1 MPPADGR
8 DPDHLVIL
16 PGLYPIVGSTEAEAR
31 ARKDEL
37 DALLD
42 LDRELQG
49 LARQLGVDPED
60 LPLDQ
65 QIPYDRLPD
74 ASSIKGSRGFFESTV
89 KLARENGWTVREVLL
104 SNGGA
109 HRQIVGTPEQV
120 ADNMEYWFTT
130 RAADGFNLNFDVF
143 PTGLELFVEHVT
155 PELRRRGL
163 FRSEYPGTTLR
174 DSLGLPR
181 PRSQYEEGGRHR
193 LAGSRARGPPR
204 ATTE

>member
-1 MPPADGR
+1 MRARAAGYGR

-181 PRSQYEEGGRHR
+181 PRSRYEKAAVTG
-193 LAGSRARGPPR
+193 
-204 ATTE
+204 